1 MTQKEKIFLE
11 SKAWAMEKLS
21 LDKTYFKRLAGLH
34 TPDILW
40 IGSID
45 SLVPVRELINADPG
59 EILVYRNLG
68 CQVRKDDLSLMAT
81 IQDAV
86 EVSNVEYIVVCGYS
100 HCSGIQD
107 VISGNDNRPF
117 VQKWLEELRVL
128 SDSYSDELNRLDLE
142 QRSKRL
148 AELNIKAQIIKLS
161 QLDAIRNAWETKDH
175 PILFGWY
182 FDLDTGALT
191 EVFSMEADSR
201 LRQVTSLLQTS

>member
-1 MTQKEKIFLE
+1 MTQKEKMFLE

-59 EILVYRNLG
+59 EVLVYRNLG

-86 EVSNVEYIVVCGYS
+86 EVSHVDYIVVCGYS

-107 VISGNDNRPF
+107 VISGSDDRPL
-117 VQKWLEELRVL
+117 VNKWLEELRVL
-128 SDSYSDELNRLDLE
+128 NESYGDQFQNMDLE
-142 QRSKRL
+142 QRSRRL
-148 AELNIKAQIIKLS
+148 AELNIRAQIIKLS
-161 QLDAIRNAWETKDH
+161 ELDVIQRAWEQKNY
-175 PILFGWY
+175 PVLFGWF

-191 EVFSMEADSR
+191 EVFSMEANSR
-201 LRQVTSLLQTS
+201 IRQVSSLVQTS